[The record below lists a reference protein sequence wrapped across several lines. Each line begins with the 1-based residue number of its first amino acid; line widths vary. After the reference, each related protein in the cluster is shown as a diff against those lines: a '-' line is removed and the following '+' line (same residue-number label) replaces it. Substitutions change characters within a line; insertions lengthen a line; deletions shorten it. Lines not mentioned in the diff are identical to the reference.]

1 MARQRPVHDEE
12 HDDAAEY
19 EFPELEMG
27 LDLRLSERAG
37 VAIDEEAVP
46 QHHPAPRVR
55 ARESTRP
62 VSLTKTQRKQHYL
75 EGHANYHPGCP
86 FCVRCRGL
94 ADRHERKRGE
104 DDPEPGGEADL
115 DEVPTVS
122 FDFCFIMQKE
132 QGKAMPV
139 LLARDHKTC

>member
-1 MARQRPVHDEE
+1 MPAEDEDEDDLQGLHNAQYTDEE

-37 VAIDEEAVP
+37 VAINEEALP

-55 ARESTRP
+55 AREITCP
-62 VSLTKTQRKQHYL
+62 VSFTKTQRKQHFL

-86 FCVRCRGL
+86 FCVC
-94 ADRHERKRGE
+94 
-104 DDPEPGGEADL
+104 
-115 DEVPTVS
+115 
-122 FDFCFIMQKE
+122 
-132 QGKAMPV
+132 
-139 LLARDHKTC
+139 